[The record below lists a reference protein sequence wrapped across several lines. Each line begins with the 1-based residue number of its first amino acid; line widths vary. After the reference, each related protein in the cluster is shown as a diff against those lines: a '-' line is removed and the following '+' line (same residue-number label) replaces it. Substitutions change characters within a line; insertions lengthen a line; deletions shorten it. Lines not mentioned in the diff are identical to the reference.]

1 MKFKFSFNGI
11 PTFGYC
17 VPSRPDIEN
26 VMGALI
32 EKSPEKF
39 TSRIDRDDID
49 WYVQDVLVDGLD
61 IEPKN
66 LKVIENRIEYDI
78 SGAMVEFH
86 GHMLFKRVDGKPI
99 EIVDLTEEFTSRMLN
114 SFNDEHGCCDY
125 LDFSV
130 LENLFDDNFDEG
142 YYLTTN
148 IEENNVE
155 VKTKLTN

>member
-1 MKFKFSFNGI
+1 MKFEFNFKGI

-26 VMGALI
+26 VMGVLI

-49 WYVQDVLVDGLD
+49 WYVRDVLIDGLD

-142 YYLTTN
+142 YYLH
-148 IEENNVE
+148 VE
-155 VKTKLTN
+155 VQEHDVQASTKLTD

>member
-1 MKFKFSFNGI
+1 MRFEFSFKGI

-32 EKSPEKF
+32 EKSSEKF

-49 WYVQDVLVDGLD
+49 WYVRDVLIDGLD
-61 IEPKN
+61 IEPNN
-66 LKVIENRIEYDI
+66 LKVIETRIEHDI
-78 SGAMVEFH
+78 SGALVEFH
-86 GHMLFKRVDGKPI
+86 GHVVFERVDSKPI
-99 EIVDLTEEFTSRMLN
+99 EIVDLTEEFKSRMLN

-130 LENLFDDNFDEG
+130 LENLFDDEFDEG

-148 IEENNVE
+148 IDENNVE
-155 VKTKLTN
+155 VKTTLMG

>member
-1 MKFKFSFNGI
+1 MRFEFSFKATPVI
-11 PTFGYC
+11 SCCF
-17 VPSRPDIEN
+17 PSRPDIEN
-26 VMGALI
+26 VMCALI

-49 WYVQDVLVDGLD
+49 WYVRDVLIDGLD

-66 LKVIENRIEYDI
+66 LKVIETRIEHDI
-78 SGAMVEFH
+78 SGAGVEFR
-86 GHMLFKRVDGKPI
+86 GHVVFERVDGKPI
-99 EIVDLTEEFTSRMLN
+99 EIVDLTDEFTSRMLN

-125 LDFSV
+125 LDFSI
-130 LENLFDDNFDEG
+130 LENLFDDEFDEG

-148 IEENNVE
+148 IDEHNVK